1 MVQMDSEFHL
11 TIKMN
16 EIMSFARKWL
26 QSEVSLL
33 KPEKKYISLS
43 CLNTH
48 MHTHT
53 QAHIHTHGYIYT
65 RAHTGIYT
73 HTEAHIHTQVHV

>member
-43 CLNTH
+43 AMLPTT
-48 MHTHT
+48 M
-53 QAHIHTHGYIYT
+53 IMD
-65 RAHTGIYT
+65 
-73 HTEAHIHTQVHV
+73 